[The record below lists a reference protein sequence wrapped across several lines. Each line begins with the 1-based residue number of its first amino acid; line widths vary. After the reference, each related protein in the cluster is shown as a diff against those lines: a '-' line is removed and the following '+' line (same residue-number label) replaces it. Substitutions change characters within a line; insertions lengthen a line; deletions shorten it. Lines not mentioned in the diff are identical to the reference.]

1 MGSEQVYD
9 IIILILVGW
18 LTLRGAMKGMVSQ
31 LASLAAVAASFWASV
46 RFGPVLEPIM
56 QSTLKVQQ
64 PWDKVLAITIAF
76 VGASIAVAVL
86 HRVLAKII
94 SAIRLKKYDVA
105 SGAAFGFLKGVLIG
119 MIITFFA
126 IMLSEQSRE
135 MALQSRSGKVL
146 VRAIQYTQALLPED
160 ISALVEANLEGFQRQ
175 IEQGKA
181 TAEQVQEASDTTSKF
196 LGVFQKIQDSVS
208 TITKRNPGTSDSA
221 DNAPTLPDD
230 TSSRQTSSPFSFQ
243 LSQRPTTAVAQEEPI
258 PMERLVSSPP
268 AFATNATSRNSMSG
282 VSTGNS
288 SAGSTNI
295 GTVDTTTMAQSNRS
309 AIDVRSSSFVAPSI
323 DMQPMTLTGT
333 SSTVNPGAEPDWQTL
348 FRNIK

>member
-56 QSTLKVQQ
+56 QSTLKVQP

-94 SAIRLKKYDVA
+94 SAIQMKKYDMA

-135 MALQSRSGKVL
+135 MVLQSRSGKVL
-146 VRAIQYTQALLPED
+146 VQAIQYTQALLPED
-160 ISALVEANLEGFQRQ
+160 VSVLIETNLEGFQRQ
-175 IEQGKA
+175 IEQGKT
-181 TAEQVQEASDTTSKF
+181 TAEQVKETSESTSYL
-196 LGVFQKIQDSVS
+196 LGAFQKIQDGVS
-208 TITKRNPGTSDSA
+208 TITQRKSGTNDPA

-230 TSSRQTSSPFSFQ
+230 TSSRQTSSPFPFLS
-243 LSQRPTTAVAQEEPI
+243 SQRPTTNVAQEEPI
-258 PMERLVSSPP
+258 PMDRLVSSPP
-268 AFATNATSRNSMSG
+268 AFAINTTGSSNAP
-282 VSTGNS
+282 TGGS
-288 SAGSTNI
+288 SAGYTNTSAVSTANTATSI
-295 GTVDTTTMAQSNRS
+295 PSSNPKLE
-309 AIDVRSSSFVAPSI
+309 VRPSTIVAPSV
-323 DMQPMTLTGT
+323 DMQPMTFSD
-333 SSTVNPGAEPDWQTL
+333 SSTANPGAEPDWQTL

>member
-56 QSTLKVQQ
+56 QSTLKVQP

-94 SAIRLKKYDVA
+94 SAIRLKKYDMA
-105 SGAAFGFLKGVLIG
+105 CGAGIGFLKGVLIG

-135 MALQSRSGKVL
+135 MVLQSRSGKVL

-160 ISALVEANLEGFQRQ
+160 VSVLIETNLEGFQRQ

-181 TAEQVQEASDTTSKF
+181 TAEQVQDASKTTSYL
-196 LGVFQKIQDSVS
+196 LGAIQKIQDGVS
-208 TITKRNPGTSDSA
+208 TITQRNTGTNDPA
-221 DNAPTLPDD
+221 DDAPMLSDD
-230 TSSRQTSSPFSFQ
+230 TSSRQTSSPFPFLS
-243 LSQRPTTAVAQEEPI
+243 SQRPATTTAQEEPI
-258 PMERLVSSPP
+258 PMDRLVSSPP
-268 AFATNATSRNSMSG
+268 AFATSATGFSG
-282 VSTGNS
+282 TPTGNS
-288 SAGSTNI
+288 SAGYPNASTAN
-295 GTVDTTTMAQSNRS
+295 TTTLAQSNS
-309 AIDVRSSSFVAPSI
+309 PTEVRSSTIVAPSI
-323 DMQPMTLTGT
+323 GMQPMTFPAA
-333 SSTVNPGAEPDWQTL
+333 SSTANPRAEPDWQTL